1 MWVTRTVPIGD
12 MGFTPHTHNDVD
24 LKKVIEYAKLAA
36 DTYPA
41 IDVIAKDGVYEVAH
55 GFHRYAAALI
65 RGDKEIKVSFW
76 VT

>member
-1 MWVTRTVPIGD
+1 MWIIRTVLIESIT
-12 MGFTPHTHNDVD
+12 FTPHTHNSVD
-24 LKKVIEYAKLAA
+24 LKTALAYSKLSA

-65 RGDKEIKVSFW
+65 RGDKDVKVSFW
-76 VT
+76 VS